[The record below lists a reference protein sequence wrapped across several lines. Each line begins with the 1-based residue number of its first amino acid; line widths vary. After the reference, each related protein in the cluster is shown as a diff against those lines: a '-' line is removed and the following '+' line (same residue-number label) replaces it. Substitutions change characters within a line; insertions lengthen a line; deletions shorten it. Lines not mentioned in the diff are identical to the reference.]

1 MQLNGIKCLKCGD
14 MIYSRSRHDFHW
26 CSCESCAVDG
36 GFDYLKIVGNK
47 ENWEYTQINVLE
59 NKTDD
64 EVKKILFEDWNKGKN
79 KYGLL
84 KNNIKQTS

>member
-1 MQLNGIKCLKCGD
+1 MRINAIKCLKCGD
-14 MIYSRSRHDFHW
+14 IIYSRSRHDFRW

-47 ENWEYTQINVLE
+47 ENWEFKRINVLE

-64 EVKKILFEDWNKGKN
+64 EAKKILFEDWNKGKN
-79 KYGLL
+79 KYGVL
-84 KNNIKQTS
+84 KNNKK

>member
-1 MQLNGIKCLKCGD
+1 MELGGIKCLKCGD
-14 MIYSRSRHDFHW
+14 IIYSRSRHDFHW

-79 KYGLL
+79 KYGIL
-84 KNNIKQTS
+84 KNNKK

>member
-1 MQLNGIKCLKCGD
+1 MKCGD
-14 MIYSRSRHDFHW
+14 IIYSRSRHDFRW

-47 ENWEYTQINVLE
+47 ENWEFKRINVLE

-64 EVKKILFEDWNKGKN
+64 EAKKILFEDWSKEKN
-79 KYGLL
+79 KYGVL
-84 KNNIKQTS
+84 KNNKK

>member
-1 MQLNGIKCLKCGD
+1 MELSGIKCLKCGD
-14 MIYSRSRHDFHW
+14 IIYSRSRHDFRW

-47 ENWEYTQINVLE
+47 ENWEFKRINVLE
-59 NKTDD
+59 NKTDN
-64 EVKKILFEDWNKGKN
+64 EAKKILFEDWNKGKN

-84 KNNIKQTS
+84 KNNKK

>member
-14 MIYSRSRHDFHW
+14 IIYSRSRHDFRW

-47 ENWEYTQINVLE
+47 ENWEFKRINVLE
-59 NKTDD
+59 NKTDN
-64 EVKKILFEDWNKGKN
+64 EAKKILFEDWSKGKN

-84 KNNIKQTS
+84 KNNKK

>member
-1 MQLNGIKCLKCGD
+1 MELSGIKCLKCGD
-14 MIYSRSRHDFHW
+14 IIYSRSRHDFRW

-47 ENWEYTQINVLE
+47 ENWEFKRINVLE
-59 NKTDD
+59 NKTDN
-64 EVKKILFEDWNKGKN
+64 EAKKILFEDWSKGKN

-84 KNNIKQTS
+84 KNNKK